1 MKKFFRKV
9 HLWISVPFGV
19 IISIIFLTGGILA
32 FEQEIN
38 EITRSKEYFVTPV
51 NEKPL
56 PMPELIAKVSASLPD
71 SISVTGVTISANPKK
86 SYQVNLSK
94 PRRASVLVN
103 QYTGEILGRG
113 DRTPFFG
120 FIFRLH
126 RWLLNPA
133 PQGAQTSVGKMLV
146 GISTI
151 IFVFAII
158 TGIVI
163 WWPKSKKML
172 KNRLSVKTNKGWWRF
187 WYDLHLSGGIY
198 VTIILLIMAL
208 TGLTWSFSWYRE
220 GFYKVFGVEMQQMGP
235 APQTGNQPGGQPGG
249 QPGEQKSH
257 QGNVHEGKGARR
269 GGGNPYIRWDN
280 VVFELKQKNPEFR
293 SITVSDGK
301 ASVSVNKYGN
311 QRASDSYNF
320 NSRTGEITD
329 ISLYKDQP
337 DSSKMRGWI
346 YSVHV
351 GNWGGLLTKI
361 IYFIACIIG
370 ASLPVTGYYLWIK
383 RITKKNKK

>member
-19 IISIIFLTGGILA
+19 IITIICLTGGILA

-38 EITRSKEYFVTPV
+38 EITRSNEYFVIPA

-56 PMPELIAKVSASLPD
+56 PIPELMAKVSASLPD

-113 DRTPFFG
+113 DRTAFFG

-133 PQGAQTSVGKMLV
+133 TQGAQTSVGKMLV

-158 TGIVI
+158 TGVII

-172 KNRLSVKTNKGWWRF
+172 KNRLSIKVNKGLWRF
-187 WYDLHLSGGIY
+187 LYDLHLSGGIY
-198 VTIILLIMAL
+198 VTILLLVMAL
-208 TGLTWSFSWYRE
+208 TGLTWSFTWYRE

-235 APQTGNQPGGQPGG
+235 PPQAGNQPGA
-249 QPGEQKSH
+249 QKGP
-257 QGNVHEGKGARR
+257 QGNTTQGKGSKR
-269 GGGNPYIRWDN
+269 GGGNQYIRWDN
-280 VVFELKQKNPEFR
+280 VVFELKQRNPEFR
-293 SITVSDGK
+293 SITISDGK

-320 NSRTGEITD
+320 NERTGEITD

-337 DSSKMRGWI
+337 DSSKIRGWI

-351 GNWGGLLTKI
+351 GDWGGLLTKI
-361 IYFIACIIG
+361 LYFIACIIG

-383 RITKKNKK
+383 RITKKKK